1 MARLIPRRTKVKT
14 EFFKGLTIM
23 DGVIGLFFM
32 ILLALVLVSDF
43 NVKLRLILAAVVIMI
58 AIVMFLQIAPETR
71 TYQAI
76 GDLFRYI
83 FGVKK
88 FTKQKHATRKS
99 VNALMPYVG
108 ILEQQYDEKTKV
120 GIIDYKEYF
129 GVAIEIKSIEFYML
143 SLARQD
149 AYIAAV
155 DNALKALSSE
165 QSAAIYKFSRPMVL
179 DSYIMRECG
188 KKDEILQNIAN
199 GVMKEEEAVPRIEIV
214 ESRINSL
221 DAMNVDK
228 EFPILKDHM
237 YLVVFGKTVR
247 PLLSTVNFITNTI
260 EGGTNNVMS
269 CNVLDRNQTAVFLKN
284 YYTSSFDER
293 EVRDIDPKDLID
305 WIMPERIRFSSLR
318 HFVNEKSH
326 TTYSIAEY
334 PISVPNAWGRS
345 FFSVPG
351 TRVTVKFKAVPQ
363 SEAERRLDRSIM
375 EMETQA
381 AKRSRASTELEK
393 NVHLETLRELLASI
407 KTGNEV
413 LFDTNIYIQVEEE
426 QRKLLRTQLMR
437 SGFKYS
443 DMFGKQ
449 RNSFIDGNVSQRAS
463 SKKFERGINSSSLA
477 AMFPF
482 VSDAVQDPEGFYLGM
497 NNEPV
502 FIDFFKRDKERIN
515 SNMVVLGKSGS
526 GKSFATKA
534 ILTNLASDNTKV
546 FILDPEREYDILARN
561 LKGKVIDVGSA
572 KEGRIN
578 PLQVITGLDDETDT
592 GENVSL
598 SSHLQFLESFFKM
611 ILDGITNDALEVL
624 NECIKEMYEKFGIT
638 SHTRIE
644 ELTPDQFPIM
654 QDLFN
659 YVSEQYD
666 LAKDEYQ
673 RNNLKIIRTYLNKFA
688 EGGRNSLLWNGKSTI
703 TADESMIVF
712 NFQTLLANGNN
723 DIANAQM
730 MLIMRWLNNEIIKNK
745 DYNAKYNTKRRVVVV
760 IDEAHTF
767 IDPKKDVALD
777 FMFNL
782 AKRIRKYEGMQIVIT
797 QNLKDFTGTPDIA
810 RKSTAII
817 NASQYSLI
825 FSLAPHDIND
835 LVALYEKAGQIN
847 EKEQDTIVM
856 NPRGKAFLMTGA
868 YSRTNIDII
877 VADRV
882 RNLFEKLRVDTLET
896 EVEDKATKESISKEI
911 KTENSGEGK

>member
-1 MARLIPRRTKVKT
+1 MARLIPRRTKVAT
-14 EFFKGLTIM
+14 QFFKGLTLV
-23 DGVIGLFFM
+23 DGVIILGFM
-32 ILLALVLVSDF
+32 VVLALVLLSDF
-43 NVKLRLILAAVVIMI
+43 ALRTRLILSATVIML
-58 AIVMFLQIAPETR
+58 AVVMFLNIAPETR
-71 TYQAI
+71 TYHAL
-76 GDLFRYI
+76 GSLFGFL

-108 ILEQQYDEKTKV
+108 ILEQNYDEKTKV

-155 DNALKALSSE
+155 DNAIKSLSTE
-165 QSAAIYKFSRPMVL
+165 QTAAIFKFSRPMVL
-179 DSYIMRECG
+179 DRYIDKECR

-199 GVMKEEEAVPRIEIV
+199 GVTKEEEAIPRIEIV

-228 EFPILKDHM
+228 EFPIMKDHM
-237 YLVVFGKTVR
+237 YLVVFAKSVR
-247 PLLSTVNFITNTI
+247 PLLSSINFIANTI
-260 EGGTNNVMS
+260 EGNTNNVMT
-269 CNVLDRNQTAVFLKN
+269 CKVLDRKQTAVFLKN

-293 EVRDIDPKDLID
+293 EVENIDPKDLLD
-305 WIMPERIRFSSLR
+305 WIMPERIQFAALK
-318 HFVNEKSH
+318 HYVNDKPY
-326 TTYSIAEY
+326 TTYTIAEY
-334 PISVPNAWGRS
+334 PISVPNAWGRN

-351 TRVTVKFKAVPQ
+351 TRIAVKFKAVPQ
-363 SEAERRLDRSIM
+363 AEAEKRLDRSIM
-375 EMETQA
+375 EMEIQA
-381 AKRSRASTELEK
+381 SKRGRASTELEK

-413 LFDTNIYIQVEEE
+413 LFDTNIYIQAEDE

-437 SGFKYS
+437 AGFKYNE
-443 DMFGKQ
+443 MFGKQ
-449 RNSFIDGNVSQRAS
+449 RDSFINGNVSQRNS
-463 SKKFERGINSSSLA
+463 NKKYERGINSSSLA

-482 VSDAVQDPEGFYLGM
+482 VSDAVQDEEGIYLGM

-502 FIDFFKRDKERIN
+502 FLDFFKRDKERIN

-534 ILTNLASDNTKV
+534 ILANLASDNTKI
-546 FILDPEREYDILARN
+546 FILDPEREYDILAHN
-561 LKGKVIDVGSA
+561 LKGKVVDVGSA

-578 PLQVITGLDDETDT
+578 PLQVITALDDENEE
-592 GENVSL
+592 GQNVSL
-598 SSHLQFLESFFKM
+598 STHLQFLESFFKM

-624 NECIKEMYEKFGIT
+624 NESIKELYDSFNINVNTKID
-638 SHTRIE
+638 
-644 ELTPDQFPIM
+644 ELEPNQFPIM

-659 YVSEQYD
+659 YVSKQYD
-666 LAKDEYQ
+666 EAKDEYQ
-673 RNNLKIIRTYLNKFA
+673 RNNLKIIKTYLNKFA
-688 EGGRNSLLWNGKSTI
+688 EGGRNSMLWNGYSTI
-703 TADESMIVF
+703 TAEENMIVF
-712 NFQTLLANGNN
+712 NFQTLLANSNN
-723 DIANAQM
+723 DLANAQM

-745 DYNAKYNTKRRVVVV
+745 DYNAKFNTKRRVIVV

-847 EKEQDTIVM
+847 EKEQDTIVT
-856 NPRGKAFLMTGA
+856 NPRGKAFLMTGP

-877 VADRV
+877 VNDRV
-882 RNLFEKLRVDTLET
+882 RDIFEKLRVDET
-896 EVEDKATKESISKEI
+896 
-911 KTENSGEGK
+911 NQQN